1 MKLCDRLR
9 QLKGSMV
16 DMPAGSI
23 LALAGLVF
31 LAAPATLLLVPELFL
46 PGLVAT
52 LLISTMAPVAPN
64 SSILRESAG
73 WIILLV
79 LFGFILIGGQI
90 PGCQR
95 DSYEDSGPPYCG
107 ERYGCD

>member
-1 MKLCDRLR
+1 MSQRIG
-9 QLKGSMV
+9 QLADVKT
-16 DMPAGSI
+16 
-23 LALAGLVF
+23 F
-31 LAAPATLLLVPELFL
+31 L
-46 PGLVAT
+46 
-52 LLISTMAPVAPN
+52 MAPFTPN
-64 SSILRESAG
+64 SPILRESAG

>member
-1 MKLCDRLR
+1 MLNR
-9 QLKGSMV
+9 
-16 DMPAGSI
+16 PAGLLLT
-23 LALAGLVF
+23 LAVLVF
-31 LAAPATLLLVPELFL
+31 LAAPATFLSVPELFAPSL
-46 PGLVAT
+46 LVMFLVSALVPFT
-52 LLISTMAPVAPN
+52 PN
-64 SSILRESAG
+64 SSILRESGG